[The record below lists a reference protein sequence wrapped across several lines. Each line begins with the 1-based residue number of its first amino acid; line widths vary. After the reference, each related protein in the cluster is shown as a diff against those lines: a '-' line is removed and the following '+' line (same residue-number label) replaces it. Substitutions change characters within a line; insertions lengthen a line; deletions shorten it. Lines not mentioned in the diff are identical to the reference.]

1 MENECK
7 KGTTRTKPGKKKRK
21 LKRFTISPKIAT
33 IFGLRQSVVKKHL
46 A

>member
-1 MENECK
+1 MNAKREQQGQNQGKRRENSNVS
-7 KGTTRTKPGKKKRK
+7 
-21 LKRFTISPKIAT
+21 ISPKIAT